1 MLMKRRIPS
10 SRRAGQQE
18 AWVLSSPILEEHE
31 HAPPPPVLVAS
42 MANEHCFDSSSDR
55 STFTATSTKQ
65 RPDLKGDAWAYASC
79 RYLLN
84 DHDDDDNSLASTIFD
99 DEEEAPPLWEEARTD
114 QRKVNIQPKR
124 FNIHYIETRHE
135 LPRNDIWYSENE
147 LCAMRQEAIYLQ
159 KMLDDDP
166 SSLDY
171 EESEQFSSRGIEP
184 SLIEVRRSELRSI
197 LMMEIQY
204 YQIEQGQGVE
214 STTTP
219 EIENTYFDSTVPE
232 FLCELTECTS
242 KEAISRG
249 KHDLLEAIFIYK
261 ECKSSLP
268 RRSQPAKSNLVPRAP
283 AAA

>member
-1 MLMKRRIPS
+1 MKRRNPS

-31 HAPPPPVLVAS
+31 HAPPTPLVAS
-42 MANEHCFDSSSDR
+42 MANEHSFDSSSDR

-65 RPDLKGDAWAYASC
+65 RPDLKGDTWAYASC

-84 DHDDDDNSLASTIFD
+84 DDDDGDNSLASTIFE
-99 DEEEAPPLWEEARTD
+99 DEEVPLFDEARTD
-114 QRKVNIQPKR
+114 ERKVHIHTNR
-124 FNIHYIETRHE
+124 STVHYIETRHE
-135 LPRNDIWYSENE
+135 LPRNDIWYSEKE

-159 KMLDDDP
+159 KMLDEDP

-184 SLIEVRRSELRSI
+184 SLIEVRRAELRSI

-204 YQIEQGQGVE
+204 YQMEQAQGVE
-214 STTTP
+214 STTNP
-219 EIENTYFDSTVPE
+219 EVENTYFHSTVPE
-232 FLCELTECTS
+232 FLSELTQCTS

-268 RRSQPAKSNLVPRAP
+268 RRSQPTKNNLVPKAP